1 MTPEPQKEYIITAEL
16 LVKLKDAPL
25 QEQADEIAEIVRQRR
40 YTPHQERERV
50 LEEALGLLKD
60 DDFCPHPERPC
71 SADDT
76 PYPCAICIVKHLQQ
90 ELRSRGGGGG

>member
-40 YTPHQERERV
+40 YTDKHQQV
-50 LEEALGLLKD
+50 LNSLKRHVAWLKEMSRNQLFDAHMIEKMIEEA
-60 DDFCPHPERPC
+60 
-71 SADDT
+71 
-76 PYPCAICIVKHLQQ
+76 
-90 ELRSRGGGGG
+90 ELRQQGER